1 MIIKSPA
8 VLRILTK
15 WCEELMRPFENDNY
29 YSDRSE
35 SIRLQIGDDIS
46 IPDRSTR
53 KEIDRLLRME
63 REDI

>member
-46 IPDRSTR
+46 IPDRTKR
-53 KEIDRLLRME
+53 K
-63 REDI
+63 